1 MVAIIALF
9 KDTAGIDAAPGT
21 STNTD
26 ALGPP
31 MVKLKTADNPTI
43 DNINVVPIPA
53 AGTNYS
59 FVNSLFFKCTFAPDT
74 QIDNFQL
81 YSDGVGFGTGI
92 TTYIGNQFPN
102 HNSGSTSGYKLATG
116 TIGTTG
122 TEMTVNYPGI
132 TTKTDLFS
140 FIVSAPES
148 GPTISEAGSIINAAD
163 ETTNYFVLQANVTNT
178 ATSGNKTNEDITCLY
193 DEI

>member
-1 MVAIIALF
+1 MVAILSLF
-9 KDTAGIDAAPGT
+9 KDTGGADNSPGT
-21 STNTD
+21 STNVD

-43 DNINVVPIPA
+43 DNINPVPIPA

-59 FVNSLFFKCTFAPDT
+59 YVNTLFYKCTFAPDT
-74 QIDNFQL
+74 QIDNFQI

-92 TTYIGNQFPN
+92 TTQIGNQFPTK
-102 HNSGSTSGYKLATG
+102 NSGSTAGYKLATG
-116 TIGTTG
+116 TPGTTG

-132 TTKTDLFS
+132 TTKADLFT
-140 FIVSAPES
+140 FLVGTPFV

-163 ETTNYFVLQANVTNT
+163 ETTNYFVLQADVGST
-178 ATSGNKTNEDITCLY
+178 AVSGNKPSENMTGLY